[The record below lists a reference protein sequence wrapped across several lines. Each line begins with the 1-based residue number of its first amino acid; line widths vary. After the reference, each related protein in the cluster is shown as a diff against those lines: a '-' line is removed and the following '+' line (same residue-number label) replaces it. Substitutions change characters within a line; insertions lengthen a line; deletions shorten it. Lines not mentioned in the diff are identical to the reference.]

1 MKKRFLGLLS
11 MVMLL
16 FVGVVGCS
24 TGNAEGENAT
34 NEENKTVVVTDQKGE
49 VEVPVNPKNV
59 VVLDLGSLDIMTKL
73 GIEPVALPKST

>member
-16 FVGVVGCS
+16 LVGVVGCS
-24 TGNAEGENAT
+24 TGNAEGETAK
-34 NEENKTVVVTDQKGE
+34 EENKTVIVTDQKGE

-59 VVLDLGSLDIMTKL
+59 VVLDLGSLDIMTK
-73 GIEPVALPKST
+73 